1 MEKLQN
7 IIQKFSSLYATKPYL
22 YRAPGRINIIGEHT
36 DYNKG
41 FVLPAAISKEMY
53 FALAPN
59 NDKKIRL
66 YAFDMNEFFEISL
79 AEISKPSKC
88 IWANYMLGVI
98 AQLTKRS
105 LKITGVDVVFGGTI
119 PIGAGVSSSAA
130 IECGFLFALNDIYN
144 LQLDDISIA
153 QYAQYAEHEFIGV
166 QCGIMDQF
174 AVVFGKK
181 DSALWLDCD
190 TLEHAYIPL
199 LLHDYK
205 IVLCNSNVTHTL
217 ASSEYNVR
225 RNQCVEGVQ
234 LIAKKY
240 PSVTSL
246 RDVSLSM
253 LEDCRT
259 FMPQILYNRCLF
271 VVQENARVHAMCDAL
286 KKNDVALI
294 GDLLYQSH
302 EGLQHVY
309 EVSCNELDELVA
321 IAQQIPG
328 VLGAR
333 MMGGGFGGC
342 TLQVV
347 HNESIELF
355 IETVK
360 KEYYIPRN
368 QTENIII
375 TEISQGVSKINL

>member
-1 MEKLQN
+1 M
-7 IIQKFSSLYATKPYL
+7 
-22 YRAPGRINIIGEHT
+22 
-36 DYNKG
+36 
-41 FVLPAAISKEMY
+41 
-53 FALAPN
+53 
-59 NDKKIRL
+59 
-66 YAFDMNEFFEISL
+66 
-79 AEISKPSKC
+79 
-88 IWANYMLGVI
+88 
-98 AQLTKRS
+98 
-105 LKITGVDVVFGGTI
+105 
-119 PIGAGVSSSAA
+119 
-130 IECGFLFALNDIYN
+130 
-144 LQLDDISIA
+144 
-153 QYAQYAEHEFIGV
+153 
-166 QCGIMDQF
+166 
-174 AVVFGKK
+174 
-181 DSALWLDCD
+181 
-190 TLEHAYIPL
+190 
-199 LLHDYK
+199 
-205 IVLCNSNVTHTL
+205 
-217 ASSEYNVR
+217 
-225 RNQCVEGVQ
+225 
-234 LIAKKY
+234 
-240 PSVTSL
+240 
-246 RDVSLSM
+246 
-253 LEDCRT
+253 
-259 FMPQILYNRCLF
+259 
-271 VVQENARVHAMCDAL
+271 VQENARVHAMCDAL

>member
-1 MEKLQN
+1 
-7 IIQKFSSLYATKPYL
+7 
-22 YRAPGRINIIGEHT
+22 
-36 DYNKG
+36 
-41 FVLPAAISKEMY
+41 
-53 FALAPN
+53 
-59 NDKKIRL
+59 
-66 YAFDMNEFFEISL
+66 
-79 AEISKPSKC
+79 
-88 IWANYMLGVI
+88 
-98 AQLTKRS
+98 
-105 LKITGVDVVFGGTI
+105 
-119 PIGAGVSSSAA
+119 
-130 IECGFLFALNDIYN
+130 
-144 LQLDDISIA
+144 
-153 QYAQYAEHEFIGV
+153 
-166 QCGIMDQF
+166 
-174 AVVFGKK
+174 
-181 DSALWLDCD
+181 
-190 TLEHAYIPL
+190 
-199 LLHDYK
+199 
-205 IVLCNSNVTHTL
+205 
-217 ASSEYNVR
+217 SEYNVR

>member
-153 QYAQYAEHEFIGV
+153 QYAQYAEHEFI
-166 QCGIMDQF
+166 
-174 AVVFGKK
+174 
-181 DSALWLDCD
+181 
-190 TLEHAYIPL
+190 
-199 LLHDYK
+199 
-205 IVLCNSNVTHTL
+205 
-217 ASSEYNVR
+217 
-225 RNQCVEGVQ
+225 
-234 LIAKKY
+234 
-240 PSVTSL
+240 
-246 RDVSLSM
+246 
-253 LEDCRT
+253 
-259 FMPQILYNRCLF
+259 
-271 VVQENARVHAMCDAL
+271 
-286 KKNDVALI
+286 
-294 GDLLYQSH
+294 
-302 EGLQHVY
+302 
-309 EVSCNELDELVA
+309 
-321 IAQQIPG
+321 
-328 VLGAR
+328 
-333 MMGGGFGGC
+333 
-342 TLQVV
+342 
-347 HNESIELF
+347 
-355 IETVK
+355 
-360 KEYYIPRN
+360 
-368 QTENIII
+368 
-375 TEISQGVSKINL
+375 